1 MKLFLFFQFV
11 LFYFLFYFY
20 FHFQAQKKVLRALAV
35 DKESYQTWDALYP
48 RYVLQST
55 QVILFLTDK
64 WDKYAP
70 PHTPPHT
77 HTHTHHRTRTRTH
90 G

>member
-1 MKLFLFFQFV
+1 M
-11 LFYFLFYFY
+11 
-20 FHFQAQKKVLRALAV
+20 LRALAV

-64 WDKYAP
+64 WDKYAHAP
-70 PHTPPHT
+70 P
-77 HTHTHHRTRTRTH
+77 HTHTHHRTRTH